1 MNAAGFPTQW
11 MNDAMSLQIRD
22 VIAGYGEREILHRVS
37 LEVAR
42 GEVVALAGPNGAGKS
57 TLVRVI
63 SGVLRP
69 KHGAVQWEGADLLE
83 LPPRERARLVAV
95 VPQAHHLPPM
105 FTVRQAV
112 GLGRTAYLSWLGA
125 LGESDHA
132 AVERALAQTDLLPL
146 AERPLGHLSGG
157 EQQRV
162 LLARALAQETPLLLL
177 DEPTTHL
184 DLRHQANI
192 LGLVRRLSRARRM
205 AVLMVVH
212 DLNLASRFADRLA
225 LFAEGRVVRV
235 GAPAEVLTAET
246 VWQVYGTPVE
256 IWRNGDGRPVVYLK
270 TPSAPQNAETLQT

>member
-1 MNAAGFPTQW
+1 M
-11 MNDAMSLQIRD
+11 
-22 VIAGYGEREILHRVS
+22 
-37 LEVAR
+37 AR

-112 GLGRTAYLSWLGA
+112 GLGA